1 MLTATETIITVDETT
16 ALAVPS
22 EFFSRDASSRDWF
35 VTWLTIE
42 GIPAAMIKIGIGGSE
57 YDCAVVCDIEVR
69 EGYQGQGLCRKFIT
83 ELEKVIGEKLYTTGS
98 FTPEGFQALAHFLP
112 IRDNGEA
119 TINTPSMTFVQD
131 WDACQMKW

>member
-1 MLTATETIITVDETT
+1 MFTATEATITVDKKT
-16 ALAVPS
+16 ALIIPS
-22 EFFSRDASSRDWF
+22 TFFSRDRSSRNWF
-35 VTWLTIE
+35 VTWLTID
-42 GIPAAMIKIGIGGSE
+42 GVPAAMIKIGIGGSD

-112 IRDNGEA
+112 IRNNGEA
-119 TINTPSMTFVQD
+119 AINTPSMTFVQD
-131 WDACQMKW
+131 WNSRQMKW